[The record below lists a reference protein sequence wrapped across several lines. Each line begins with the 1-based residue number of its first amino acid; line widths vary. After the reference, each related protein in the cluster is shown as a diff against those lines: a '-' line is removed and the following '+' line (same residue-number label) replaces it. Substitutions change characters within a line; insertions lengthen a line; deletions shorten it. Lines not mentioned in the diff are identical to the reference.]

1 MELYRTDDGQE
12 FELPTMTPKL
22 RAKQDRVA
30 SAATNTEREKAQLDF
45 VRECL
50 PKEYVD
56 AAIGK
61 RYDDTDLV
69 ALGIAFVG
77 INDAYSKPLREA
89 QAAAFSGQLD
99 SMQPVMDII
108 DTASKI
114 TQANN
119 AGVRQAFK
127 VVK

>member
-1 MELYRTDDGQE
+1 MEIYRTDDGQE

-22 RAKQDRVA
+22 RAKQDRVTM
-30 SAATNTEREKAQLDF
+30 AATSTEREKAQLEF

-50 PKEYVD
+50 PKDYVD
-56 AAIGK
+56 SAIGK
-61 RYDDTDLV
+61 RYDETNLV

-77 INDAYSKPLREA
+77 INDAYSKPLRDA

-114 TQANN
+114 SQANSS
-119 AGVRQAFK
+119 GTRQAFK
-127 VVK
+127 VIK